1 MEEGKTGGNNT
12 AVFIVYGA
20 ALGFGIL
27 YTFCMYQNP
36 NGITY
41 PVMIVSVYGV
51 LFWMLKRLS
60 IEWKRGSWFLA
71 SALVLLGI
79 AACRT
84 ADSLLIMMIKTAEFL
99 LAVIFVMHQFYD
111 DREWSIGKYLSSM
124 AVYLCCVIAAAVYPF
139 FQGKEFFRKANL
151 KKYKTVSKVA
161 LGLAAALPI
170 LLAAGFFAGA
180 GGCGVWCYCCSLA
193 GKDSECMDHSYYDS
207 HDGIW
212 DFWRLLSDLW
222 SVHGSDIR

>member
-1 MEEGKTGGNNT
+1 MEEGKTGGNDT
-12 AVFIVYGA
+12 AVFIVYGGGP
-20 ALGFGIL
+20 LDLNTVYLL
-27 YTFCMYQNP
+27 Y
-36 NGITY
+36 
-41 PVMIVSVYGV
+41 VSKSQWDYASCYDCGCLRCAV
-51 LFWMLKRLS
+51 LMLKRLS

-71 SALVLLGI
+71 SAAVLLGI

-161 LGLAAALPI
+161 LGLGGSADSVGSRIA
-170 LLAAGFFAGA
+170 AGA

-193 GKDSECMDHSYYDS
+193 GKR
-207 HDGIW
+207 
-212 DFWRLLSDLW
+212 F
-222 SVHGSDIR
+222 

>member
-1 MEEGKTGGNNT
+1 MTDCCS
-12 AVFIVYGA
+12 AVSYTHLDVYKR
-20 ALGFGIL
+20 
-27 YTFCMYQNP
+27 Q
-36 NGITY
+36 GITY
-41 PVMIVSVYGV
+41 PVMIVGVYGV

-71 SALVLLGI
+71 SAAVLLGI

-124 AVYLCCVIAAAVYPF
+124 AVYLRCVIAAAVYPF

-151 KKYKTVSKVA
+151 KKYKTVSMVA
-161 LGLAAALPI
+161 LGLAGALPI
-170 LLAAGFFAGA
+170 LLAAGMLLGQADAVFGA
-180 GGCGVWCYCCSLA
+180 IVVHWLEKILNVWTILITV
-193 GKDSECMDHSYYDS
+193 SYTHLFRS
-207 HDGIW
+207 
-212 DFWRLLSDLW
+212 RLSAVW
-222 SVHGSDIR
+222 WPER